1 MKTARLSFMLIPA
14 LCASLAAPT
23 VALAE
28 GNGPPSYVEGARP
41 PKGEARPPF
50 HTKPQLNS
58 SQVSGF
64 TPAKVRRAYGFDT
77 LANQGEGMIVAI
89 VDAYDN
95 PKIESDLGVFS
106 KTFSLPPCTTANGC
120 FTKLYA
126 SGGKPRGDAG
136 WSLEMALD
144 VEWVHAIAPK
154 ARIMLVEAASANF
167 NDLMTAVD
175 VAVQRGASVVSMSFG
190 AGEFSGEKSLDS
202 HFTAPG
208 VTFVASSGDSGSGV
222 EYPAASPYVVSV
234 GGTTLS
240 VDASGNYVGESAWSG
255 SGGGVSGQEPEP
267 WGQSAWPIP
276 VAGSRGVPDVSYNG
290 NPSSGFAVYDSVTY
304 QGRSG
309 WFQVGGT
316 SAGAPQWAALVA
328 IAKSMRAAA
337 GKGRL
342 GGTYDSLYAAGKSA
356 YGSDF
361 HDVTT
366 GANGNCGAI
375 CAASGSYDYVTGL
388 GSPQAPALVQA
399 LVAQP

>member
-240 VDASGNYVGESAWSG
+240 VDASGNYVG
-255 SGGGVSGQEPEP
+255 
-267 WGQSAWPIP
+267 
-276 VAGSRGVPDVSYNG
+276 
-290 NPSSGFAVYDSVTY
+290 
-304 QGRSG
+304 
-309 WFQVGGT
+309 
-316 SAGAPQWAALVA
+316 
-328 IAKSMRAAA
+328 
-337 GKGRL
+337 
-342 GGTYDSLYAAGKSA
+342 
-356 YGSDF
+356 
-361 HDVTT
+361 
-366 GANGNCGAI
+366 
-375 CAASGSYDYVTGL
+375 
-388 GSPQAPALVQA
+388 
-399 LVAQP
+399 